1 MVWGLGLPVLE
12 YRVVPCN
19 TASHPVT
26 SVSDSSRV
34 RGKRLTLAHA
44 QVTGAT
50 APGPDS
56 KQSPE
61 KQEGASFGSHQAGR
75 AGPRRRPGCVIHSHH
90 CPGPWHDPH
99 SQLPFSRSQAAASPK
114 MWVRM
119 GSGVHHHRREPHL
132 SQMQQV

>member
-34 RGKRLTLAHA
+34 RGKWLTLAHA
-44 QVTGAT
+44 QVTGAA

-56 KQSPE
+56 S
-61 KQEGASFGSHQAGR
+61 SHQRNRRVRHLAAIRQAGL
-75 AGPRRRPGCVIHSHH
+75 GPGGGQAVSSIPITALGPGMTATHSFPSLGHRQQ
-90 CPGPWHDPH
+90 P
-99 SQLPFSRSQAAASPK
+99 APK
-114 MWVRM
+114 
-119 GSGVHHHRREPHL
+119 GG
-132 SQMQQV
+132 